1 MLWPLQPMLHRVSA
15 AVRPASRFVPSLSAC
30 APSRSVYLK
39 KHELVQDV
47 KNFSLVSVPLA
58 GTSTLGCPPSS
69 PSPPSTLTLPCPA
82 LLLPSCSSLSRAQN
96 FGPQHPAAH
105 GVLRL
110 ILELEGEVVVK
121 TDPHIGLLHRG
132 TEKLIEHRTYLQ
144 ALPYFDRLD
153 YVSMMA
159 QEHAYSMAVERLL
172 SIDVPLRAQ
181 YIRVMFDEI
190 TRILNHLLAVACHA
204 MDVGAMTPLLWGF
217 EEREKLMEFY
227 ERVSGARMHAAY
239 IRPGGVAL
247 DLPLGLLEDVHA
259 FTMQFSRR
267 IDEIEELLTNNRIWK
282 QRLVDVGVVTAAQA
296 LDWGFTGVL
305 LRGSGVPWDLRKDQP
320 YAIYDQ
326 VPFNVPVGT
335 RGDCY
340 DRYLI
345 RVQEMRESLRI
356 LEFCIANM
364 PPGPVKVDDR
374 KVVPPPRADMKG
386 NMESLIHH
394 FKYFTAGP
402 DVPKGRT
409 YTALEAPKGEFG
421 VVLVSDG
428 SSKPYRCHMR
438 APGFAHLQ
446 GLPFMAKGHLIADV
460 VTIIGTQDSELGA
473 RKEALGLGGCSGA
486 LTAHNTHTHT

>member
-1 MLWPLQPMLHRVSA
+1 
-15 AVRPASRFVPSLSAC
+15 
-30 APSRSVYLK
+30 
-39 KHELVQDV
+39 
-47 KNFSLVSVPLA
+47 
-58 GTSTLGCPPSS
+58 
-69 PSPPSTLTLPCPA
+69 
-82 LLLPSCSSLSRAQN
+82 
-96 FGPQHPAAH
+96 
-105 GVLRL
+105 L
-110 ILELEGEVVVK
+110 ILELEGAAVVK

-132 TEKLIEHRTYLQ
+132 TEKLVEHRTYLQ

-172 SIDVPLRAQ
+172 GVDVPIRAQ
-181 YIRVMFDEI
+181 YIRVLFDEI
-190 TRILNHLLAVACHA
+190 TRVLNHLLAVVCHA

-247 DLPLGLLEDVHA
+247 DLPLGLLEDIHT
-259 FTMQFSRR
+259 FTAQFSRR
-267 IDEIEELLTNNRIWK
+267 IDEMEELLTNNRIWK
-282 QRLVDVGVVTAAQA
+282 QRLVDVGVVTAAEA
-296 LDWGFTGVL
+296 LDWGFSGVL
-305 LRGSGVPWDLRKDQP
+305 LRGSGIPWDLRKDQP
-320 YAIYDQ
+320 YEIYDQ

-335 RGDCY
+335 RGDCF

-356 LEFCIANM
+356 IDFCLANM
-364 PPGPVKVDDR
+364 PPGEVKVDDR
-374 KVVPPPRADMKG
+374 KVVPPPRADMKN

-428 SSKPYRCHMR
+428 SSRPYRCHMR

-460 VTIIGTQDSELGA
+460 VTIIGTQDIVFGVRSVLYA
-473 RKEALGLGGCSGA
+473 PFPFFSFFTLLMACA
-486 LTAHNTHTHT
+486 LTLLSPTLPNDSHIIHT